1 MADFRIYAR
10 SLPDDQ
16 ALNLFLLHLGLLV
29 RCFTHLGEEHGR
41 CYQHRG
47 SPGSDCAMLTTAFES
62 RGGRAILPKARRL
75 ASMDAATVLAQRLDV
90 PDTAA
95 ECRTL
100 KACIQIL
107 RQEIVAHASFLSDYQ
122 CIFWRQACG
131 LWAV

>member
-1 MADFRIYAR
+1 MMADFRIYAR

-62 RGGRAILPKARRL
+62 RGVVQSCQRP
-75 ASMDAATVLAQRLDV
+75 DAWPAWMLQQSWRSGWTSL
-90 PDTAA
+90 
-95 ECRTL
+95 TL
-100 KACIQIL
+100 QQNAG
-107 RQEIVAHASFLSDYQ
+107 H
-122 CIFWRQACG
+122 
-131 LWAV
+131 